1 MLLTDKG
8 FYDSDSVQILL
19 NHLIQ
24 TVIRIKYT
32 FKIRMYMLR
41 QPDQIN
47 PSTGMVARKIKE
59 IFTLIVNDMIIA
71 KIIIIGART
80 ATRMSI

>member
-1 MLLTDKG
+1 MKQRQSMGGVWLLILMLLTANG

-24 TVIRIKYT
+24 SVIRIKYT

-41 QPDQIN
+41 QPDQN
-47 PSTGMVARKIKE
+47 KSKYQNGCQKDQGNLHIKSE
-59 IFTLIVNDMIIA
+59 
-71 KIIIIGART
+71 
-80 ATRMSI
+80 

>member
-41 QPDQIN
+41 QPDQNKSKYRNGCQKDQGNLHIN
-47 PSTGMVARKIKE
+47 SE
-59 IFTLIVNDMIIA
+59 
-71 KIIIIGART
+71 
-80 ATRMSI
+80 